1 MSKRPAYPYKPQT
14 VTTFGSETGH
24 RCSELPCVVHLFG
37 RRQST
42 CTSKRQACK
51 CAVVC
56 LTIISRLPAPLNAL
70 AENPRVNGALGEHSP
85 VLAWP
90 TRTRTAVLAAV
101 RPFVPSRVAIA
112 FAYHAGKAMAMLT
125 YPSTTHTMPST
136 QHQPVEPPRELG
148 CIPRYQV
155 TRSLATAR
163 CRSLNC

>member
-37 RRQST
+37 RRPST

-90 TRTRTAVLAAV
+90 TRTRTAVQAAV

-136 QHQPVEPPRELG
+136 QHQPVEPPRDLG

-163 CRSLNC
+163 CRSLTC